1 MFINPSVLKQPAVL
15 PNTVLCRVSHDT
27 RVVHCHCQK
36 NKTIVFRS
44 KNYFLNAISYSHE
57 HTCSSTFANFLRFVL
72 MTFLVIHA
80 QKLAVAGVK
89 RRDCVRVCA
98 TKRANTIWLCAHR
111 ARTLQCN
118 PHTHSWCSTAS
129 KYVQTTSETHPEEKW
144 SQLMRKYNQ
153 KGLRIARLR
162 GLESVAR
169 SREEDFFLFSSRAK
183 CPGMKWFRNNV
194 VKRQSRQ
201 WNALSQQTTQPVH
214 LWKQSCAKQLLY
226 SFF

>member
-1 MFINPSVLKQPAVL
+1 MFVLVRL
-15 PNTVLCRVSHDT
+15 
-27 RVVHCHCQK
+27 
-36 NKTIVFRS
+36 F
-44 KNYFLNAISYSHE
+44 
-57 HTCSSTFANFLRFVL
+57 STFCPDDVPRHSRTKVSRRWCEKERLCTCVCHKACEYDLALRTSCTHSA
-72 MTFLVIHA
+72 MQST
-80 QKLAVAGVK
+80 
-89 RRDCVRVCA
+89 
-98 TKRANTIWLCAHR
+98 
-111 ARTLQCN
+111 
-118 PHTHSWCSTAS
+118 HTHSWCSTAS

-153 KGLRIARLR
+153 KDLRIVRLR